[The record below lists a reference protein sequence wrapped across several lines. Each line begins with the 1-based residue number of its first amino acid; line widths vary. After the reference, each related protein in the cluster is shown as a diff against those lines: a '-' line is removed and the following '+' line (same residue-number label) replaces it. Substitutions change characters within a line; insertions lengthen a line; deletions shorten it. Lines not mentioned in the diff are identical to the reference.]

1 MDLLNADKGTFN
13 QLSNEIL
20 LESNIEIYTE
30 AGEKNFAELAYVN
43 INDKIINFKKNVKYQ
58 DTNIFIS
65 ADESI
70 INNEFSNIKYYG
82 NVKSKIK
89 KINHMNKF
97 LILLFILLIPFLKV
111 SKASEILISSEELII
126 TNDPLTTTF
135 IDNVYASD
143 EEIKP
148 WSDKILIIYTEKGSQ
163 IDTIKSF
170 GSTKLIRENQEILS
184 ENMIYFVIDK
194 KCIKGNITLIQDGN
208 VITGMN

>member
-1 MDLLNADKGTFN
+1 MEMLR
-13 QLSNEIL
+13 
-20 LESNIEIYTE
+20 
-30 AGEKNFAELAYVN
+30 
-43 INDKIINFKKNVKYQ
+43 VKL
-58 DTNIFIS
+58 
-65 ADESI
+65 
-70 INNEFSNIKYYG
+70 
-82 NVKSKIK
+82 K

-97 LILLFILLIPFLKV
+97 LILLFISLIPFSKV
-111 SKASEILISSEELII
+111 SKASEILIESEELII

-143 EEIKP
+143 EEIQL

-194 KCIKGNITLIQDGN
+194 KIYAKGNITLTQDGN
-208 VITGMN
+208 VMNGNELTVDLVKSTSIMKSDNISKVSVKINNNE